1 MNQGVHPMKVALVH
15 DWLPVFSGAERV
27 LAEIMRVVGA
37 SDLYTLYDF
46 LDHHDRAA
54 IGAKRIYTS
63 PLNGLPLV
71 KRYYRWTFPFCPQA
85 MESFNL
91 SQYDL
96 VISSSAAFAK
106 GVIPHPHQKHIA
118 YLHTAVRYAWDQ
130 SYEYLSQT
138 PMARFPAGIVLRRL
152 LHQMRMWDVRTAH
165 SADIFV
171 ANSSIVKRRIEQ
183 TYGRRAVVIEPPV
196 DIGEIPLVERKDD
209 YFAVASRLV
218 PYKRIDLVVRAFSQ
232 MPSLRLLVVGDGPE
246 MPRLRSLAGAN
257 VTFTGYL
264 PRAALV
270 ETIQKARAFVFA
282 GYEDFGIV
290 LAEAQAA
297 GTPVVA
303 FGRGGAADIVAP
315 LHAEK
320 PTGILFAEQSVDAVK
335 QAVGLFCR
343 EERRFSP
350 GVCRANVERLAPENF
365 RRRMRALIADVTQA
379 EFSRWADA
387 PPPPAP
393 PLLRAAGGAR

>member
-1 MNQGVHPMKVALVH
+1 MKVALVH

-46 LDHHDRAA
+46 LDERDRAA
-54 IGAKRIYTS
+54 IGARRIYAS
-63 PLNGLPLV
+63 RLNGLPLV
-71 KRYYRWTFPFCPQA
+71 EKYYRWTFPFCPQA
-85 MESFNL
+85 MEAFNL

-118 YLHTAVRYAWDQ
+118 YVHTAVRYAWDQ

-152 LHQMRMWDVRTAH
+152 LYGMRMWDVRTAH
-165 SADIFV
+165 SADMFV

-196 DIGEIPLVERKDD
+196 DVAEIPLVERKDD
-209 YFAVASRLV
+209 YFVVASRLV
-218 PYKRIDLVVRAFSQ
+218 PYKRIDLVVRAFSE

-246 MPRLRSLAGAN
+246 MPRLRALAGTN

-264 PRAALV
+264 PRPALI

-282 GYEDFGIV
+282 AYEDFGIV

-315 LHAEK
+315 LQAEK
-320 PTGILFAEQSVDAVK
+320 PTGVLFAEQSADAVK
-335 QAVGLFCR
+335 RAVELFCG
-343 EERRFSP
+343 EERRISP
-350 GVCRANVERLAPENF
+350 PVCRANVERLAPENF
-365 RRRMRALIADVTQA
+365 RKRLRALIDDVMQP

-387 PPPPAP
+387 PPRAAAP
-393 PLLRAAGGAR
+393 PLLRAASGAR

>member
-343 EERRFSP
+343 EQRRFSP